1 MADDA
6 NLNASLGMSS
16 EGWKKGLSD
25 AQVSA
30 AQFVAFM
37 ATLNSKLE
45 GVASGSI
52 SVANAMA
59 SIGATSAAV
68 RSELES
74 LANGSQ
80 TISKVQA
87 NLGLVGNQ
95 LIAQVDSIL
104 QGNTQQMQSYQA
116 VGGEIDKVTEKLI
129 AQTKALETLASLQ
142 KTIAS
147 RKISRDAVAQA
158 QNPRQGRIRSAAT
171 FESTNPLDYSSA
183 DEIAIA
189 RKIQRF
195 KALAAQYKIAMNPP
209 GVEMGEGKQ
218 ALNMARLNMAFEQ
231 LKGKILEVRASEK
244 NLDREA
250 RECFASMARGAK
262 DYVRAAVQAQKE
274 TDALAAKQRKLRATE
289 SRRQMDQMFAAGPSR
304 TRAGELQAL
313 GVITGLQTATK
324 NTHGWADKLF
334 KKFEAGTSIAT
345 KGTMALVRGLNS
357 AQSAMAFMT
366 SSFTGLV
373 AMITGATIGG
383 FFKMAMDFEKA
394 MARVNLLVKKGES
407 DLGTLTAQVKELS
420 KQFGVGASDM
430 AAGFRIAI
438 SSDVAPEEIMSFMK
452 ESNKLAVTHA
462 ASVEKTTDL
471 LSMLKNA
478 FGLATSDL
486 SHLRDMIFVMTD
498 RGRTE
503 VEQFSAEIG
512 KIAPTARLAGAS
524 IQEMMAAFAALSR
537 TRSTEQAGT
546 LLRNLFKNIIEPSSD
561 AKTQLKKIELGL
573 TPVQVKAQGLME
585 TIRKFREELQKNPA
599 VLNDVAEDLRE
610 LSAWGEL
617 TDSQFEA
624 LNSTF
629 NEMGNSVGLADQ
641 KFAEMAD
648 TTAVRWDRLT
658 AQLKISA
665 MEMVEGIIE
674 SFAGITKGTGNIEI
688 AQKKIESMFKRIELA
703 ARYFLLAVE
712 FVGTMAM
719 VGFGA
724 IVTPLVVIWGLLKNI
739 KNFADRG
746 MASARIETITGRME
760 ELRDQIVKLKQ
771 EEGLGQSSPQVQAI
785 EAQIAAAQKGLDK
798 YMADLDASEVDIEQ
812 TIKGTVSSIEAA
824 WKPTMAMAEAFVN
837 SSKRA
842 GELAQ
847 EIADL
852 SHVIEI
858 MEVDAKAAG
867 NAANGL
873 TGKLGQAKEEM
884 RDKEAALAEAQRANL
899 EQQVKLG
906 KDALKQWV
914 VDHRDTIQGII
925 AGYRKLATE
934 QKSVVKELQKSLKDL
949 IKDQRDFDDSIND
962 QVEKIKDV
970 DRTPEQKITRLKDR
984 GREMEKRANAAAKEG
999 DREEVQR
1006 LLQQAMG
1013 YYQEILSV
1021 SDTKVNRKVV
1031 IDALER
1037 LKGEMDKVY
1046 GAEKSS
1052 LQEKI
1057 ATAENAA
1064 AAFTEKAN
1072 QVEANFKKLEQGI
1085 RDVTRE
1091 IENMGKHPTMET
1103 LEKLKTKIASL
1114 IGSTDFFIDV
1124 QADPALASLDK
1135 MIEKAKEFGA
1145 EMKKAFEVPERMMT
1159 PEEARR
1165 HPDFVPMD
1173 SEINRN
1179 NTTIHNRI
1187 TNVDSVNVGVGGGEG
1202 PKKADARRLARDIKR
1217 HIERGEAP
1225 ALTKRR

>member
-1 MADDA
+1 MADESM
-6 NLNASLGMSS
+6 NASMGMNS
-16 EGWKKGLSD
+16 EGWKKGLSE
-25 AQVSA
+25 AQASA

-37 ATLNSKLE
+37 EGLNSKLAA
-45 GVASGSI
+45 VASGSV

-68 RSELES
+68 RGELEN
-74 LANGSQ
+74 LAAGKSQ
-80 TISKVQA
+80 IADVQA
-87 NLGLVGNQ
+87 SLGSVGNQ
-95 LIAQVDSIL
+95 LLIQVDAIL
-104 QGNTQQMQSYQA
+104 QGNTKQMQSYQV
-116 VGGEIDKVTEKLI
+116 VGTEIDQVTEKLI
-129 AQTKALETLASLQ
+129 KQTAALEKLAAAQ
-142 KTIAS
+142 KTLEA
-147 RKISRDAVAQA
+147 RKISRDAVVQA
-158 QNPRQGRIRSAAT
+158 QNPRQGKTRSAAT
-171 FESTNPLDYSSA
+171 FESTDPMAYTSA

-189 RKIQRF
+189 RKIQRMQ
-195 KALAAQYKIAMNPP
+195 ALAAQHNVVLKLP

-218 ALNMARLNMAFEQ
+218 ALNMARLNMAFEKFKQ
-231 LKGKILEVRASEK
+231 QIADVKAAEKKLTTDRDNELKREVARIDFITQYRKKLLVMIEK
-244 NLDREA
+244 EKAARLAAMKVVADREMSQT
-250 RECFASMARGAK
+250 FMK
-262 DYVRAAVQAQKE
+262 
-274 TDALAAKQRKLRATE
+274 
-289 SRRQMDQMFAAGPSR
+289 GPNR

-313 GVITGLQTATK
+313 GVISNLQTATR

-334 KKFEAGTSIAT
+334 KKFEAGTAVAT

-366 SSFTGLV
+366 SSFTGLL
-373 AMITGATIGG
+373 AMIAGATIGG

-394 MARVNLLVKKGES
+394 MVRVNLLVKKGES
-407 DLGTLTAQVKELS
+407 DIGTLTDQVKELS
-420 KQFGVGASDM
+420 KQFGQSPTDM
-430 AAGFRIAI
+430 ATGFRIAI

-478 FGLATSDL
+478 FGLATNDL

-503 VEQFSAEIG
+503 VEQFAAEIG

-546 LLRNLFKNIIEPSSD
+546 LLRNLFKNIIEPSTD
-561 AKTQLKKIELGL
+561 ARTQLKKIELGL

-599 VLNDVAEDLRE
+599 LLNDVAEDLRE

-629 NEMGNSVGLADQ
+629 AEMGNSVGLADQ
-641 KFAEMAD
+641 KFKEMAD
-648 TTAVRWDRLT
+648 TTSVRWDRLT

-665 MEMVEGIIE
+665 MDMVSGIVE

-703 ARYFLLAVE
+703 ARYFLSAIQ
-712 FVGTMAM
+712 FVGVMAGVILGG
-719 VGFGA
+719 VGTA
-724 IVTPLVVIWGLLKNI
+724 IAVIWGLLKGI
-739 KNFADRG
+739 VNFADRG
-746 MASARIETITGRME
+746 LAKLDVRAKTKELQEVQEQIKQLGEQGFGTGAKEMQPLLQRE
-760 ELRDQIVKLKQ
+760 RELNEALQ
-771 EEGLGQSSPQVQAI
+771 ESLSG
-785 EAQIAAAQKGLDK
+785 
-798 YMADLDASEVDIEQ
+798 LDASEANLEA
-812 TIKGTVSSIEAA
+812 TIKGTIESVKAS
-824 WKPTMAMAEAFVN
+824 WSPMAVMAQSFVDN
-837 SSKRA
+837 SKRA

-858 MEVDAKAAG
+858 MEIDAKVAA
-867 NAANGL
+867 NAASGL
-873 TGKLGQAKEEM
+873 TAKLGQAKEEM
-884 RDKEAALAEAQRANL
+884 RNKEAALAEAQRATL

-914 VDHRDTIQGII
+914 IDHRDTIQGII
-925 AGYRKLATE
+925 TGYRKLATE
-934 QKSVVKELQKSLKDL
+934 QKAVVKELQKNLKDL
-949 IKDQRDFDDSIND
+949 IKDQRDFDDTIND
-962 QVEKIKDV
+962 QIEKIKDV
-970 DRTPEQKITRLKDR
+970 DRTPEQKIERFKER
-984 GREMEKRANAAAKEG
+984 GLEMERRANLAAKEG
-999 DREEVQR
+999 DRNEVQR

-1013 YYQEILSV
+1013 YYQDILSV

-1046 GAEKSS
+1046 GAEKAS

-1057 ATAENAA
+1057 STAEQAA
-1064 AAFTEKAN
+1064 AVFTEKAN

-1085 RDVTRE
+1085 RDVSRE
-1091 IENMGKHPTMET
+1091 IENMGKHPSMEV
-1103 LEKLKTKIASL
+1103 LEKLKAKIASL

-1124 QADPALASLDK
+1124 QADPALSALDK

-1159 PEEARR
+1159 PDEMRA
-1165 HPDFVPMD
+1165 HPDFIPLN
-1173 SEINRN
+1173 SEVNRS

-1187 TNVDSVNVGVGGGEG
+1187 TNVDAVNVETGGEGG

-1225 ALTKRR
+1225 PLTRRK